1 MDACQRHYAKWKK
14 PYLNGYIPY
23 SHIWHSE
30 KDKTAKRKQTS
41 GWQRL
46 VWGRPL
52 TTNGNKEI
60 FGRMMGVFYILTVM
74 AVRLLYVHQNS

>member
-1 MDACQRHYAKWKK
+1 MVTY
-14 PYLNGYIPY
+14 
-23 SHIWHSE
+23 HIHIY
-30 KDKTAKRKQTS
+30 DILKRIKLQKEKQTS